1 MIFDVG
7 KPDLTKSSAF
17 SLVSIATAITEKI
30 NTINKVV
37 EMKFFNM
44 YQSIFFIILKK
55 RNMYGGANVAEKE
68 QFAGV

>member
-1 MIFDVG
+1 
-7 KPDLTKSSAF
+7 
-17 SLVSIATAITEKI
+17 
-30 NTINKVV
+30 
-37 EMKFFNM
+37 M